1 MLGPAELREMEEFL
15 AEERLEGARSDQRGP
30 YLTPHFAMGIA
41 MTRAV
46 AGEIKQHLGNS
57 HYGHAHSKR

>member
-1 MLGPAELREMEEFL
+1 MLGPAELRELDEAL
-15 AEERLEGARSDQRGP
+15 AEESSEISRPDRRTP

-46 AGEIKQHLGNS
+46 GEMKQHLMPL
-57 HYGHAHSKR
+57 HYGKRR